1 MKIEDRYIL
10 VEYAENNL
18 VIIDLQTIDNTSKQY
33 AEFRLRNQ
41 LIEGRKAKILRIRKK
56 KWKDSPI
63 YDIVTASL
71 TV

>member
-41 LIEGRKAKILRIRKK
+41 LIEGRKAKILRIGKK
-56 KWKDSPI
+56 KWKGNPI
-63 YDIVTASL
+63 YDIVIES
-71 TV
+71 